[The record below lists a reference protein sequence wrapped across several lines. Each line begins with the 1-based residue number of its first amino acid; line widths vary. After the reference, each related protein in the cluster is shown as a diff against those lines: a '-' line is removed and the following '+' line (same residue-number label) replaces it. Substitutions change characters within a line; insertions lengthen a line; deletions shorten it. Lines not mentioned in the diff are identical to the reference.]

1 MNVYKVYL
9 KEGIGMISSFGKEWL
24 VKGIDEEHALS
35 ELRQQFSNL
44 LIRNGQIEFIA
55 EEEEYKIAQIKKIN

>member
-1 MNVYKVYL
+1 
-9 KEGIGMISSFGKEWL
+9 MISSFGKEWL